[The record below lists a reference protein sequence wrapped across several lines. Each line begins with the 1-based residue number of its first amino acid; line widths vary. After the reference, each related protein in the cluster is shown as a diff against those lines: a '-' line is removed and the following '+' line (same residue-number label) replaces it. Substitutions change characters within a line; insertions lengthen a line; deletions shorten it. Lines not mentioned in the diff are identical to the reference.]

1 MSNRP
6 RVLLI
11 AAATGSARR
20 DAAFGMKL
28 PLLGYPAT
36 NLALVAAVTPE
47 ERFDI
52 RIVDDGFEPVPFG
65 QGAAIALITGL
76 THHMPNVYAIADRLR
91 GEGTVVVLCG
101 MHVTA
106 LPEEAQAHADAVIVG
121 EVEAVW
127 PEVLQDFL
135 RGELQPRYEGRP
147 ADLTALPFPRRDLV
161 NRKFYHPGEVIETTR
176 GCPVGCG
183 FCNVQNFYGARFR
196 TRPPEQ
202 IEAELLEVFGPR
214 PPQARWKLWMARH
227 VNPNI
232 PYFVEKRLLYVMDS
246 NLMSE
251 PAHARRMCE
260 VFKRVDLRWYG
271 HVSFNVARS
280 DEMLDLLAESGC
292 MSVNIGFESLNQA
305 NINAAGKHTN
315 RVEEYAECIRR
326 LHERNIGVMGT
337 FIVGFD
343 EDGPDVFDRI
353 ADFALE
359 NQLET
364 AFTLILTPLPGTRV
378 HQAME
383 AEGRIISRDWKDYDH
398 GSVAIRPKRM
408 TPAQLHWGMRS
419 CWRRIYSLR
428 GIRKRIL
435 RRPFVRP
442 FFFLLINLGFRRCV
456 RLIVSED
463 IWQPPAE

>member
-1 MSNRP
+1 MSDKP

-11 AAATGSARR
+11 AASTGSRLR
-20 DAAFGMKL
+20 NRAFGMKL

-47 ERFDI
+47 SFDI
-52 RIVDDGFEPVPFG
+52 SIVDECFEPVPYG
-65 QGAAIALITGL
+65 QGDIALITGL
-76 THHMPNVYAIADRLR
+76 THHMPNVYRIADRLR
-91 GEGTVVVLCG
+91 AEGTRVVLCG

-106 LPEEAQAHADAVIVG
+106 LPEEALDHADAVIAG

-127 PEVLQDFL
+127 PEVLDDYL
-135 RGELQPRYEGRP
+135 HGSLHPRYEGRP
-147 ADLTALPFPRRDLV
+147 ADLGSLPLPRRDLV

-202 IEAELLEVFGPR
+202 IEAELMEVFGPR
-214 PPQARWKLWMARH
+214 PPQARWKEWIARH
-227 VNPNI
+227 WHADI
-232 PYFVEKRLLYVMDS
+232 PYFIEKRLLYVMDS

-251 PAHARRMCE
+251 PAHARKVCE
-260 VFKRVDLRWYG
+260 VFRRVDLRWYG
-271 HVSFNVARS
+271 HVSFNVARN

-305 NINAAGKHTN
+305 TINAVGKHTN
-315 RVEEYAECIRR
+315 RVTEYAECVRK
-326 LHERNIGVMGT
+326 LHERGIGVMGT

-343 EDGPDVFDRI
+343 EDGPEVFDRI

-378 HQAME
+378 YERME
-383 AEGRIISRDWKDYDH
+383 AEGRITSRDWQDYDH
-398 GSVAIRPKRM
+398 GSVAFTPRNM
-408 TPAQLHWGMRS
+408 TPSQLHWGMRS
-419 CWRRIYSLR
+419 CWKRIYSLR
-428 GIRKRIL
+428 GIRRRIL

-442 FFFLLINLGFRRCV
+442 FFFLPINLGFRKCL
-456 RLIVSED
+456 RLIVSD
-463 IWQPPAE
+463 SIWQPPAG